1 MWTWVRR
8 AWLRWRKRAR
18 RVAAGLAVVIVL
30 ALLAAGAFVWVRWDG
45 LVTAAKFH
53 ALRDDHTALRAFLRR
68 MPKGADLHVHLSG
81 AVFAE
86 RLIAWAT
93 QDGLC
98 LQQSDLSIITC
109 HAGDGIVPLAE
120 AIRDQK
126 AYDRLIDAL
135 STRNFA
141 PSAATPSGHDQFFYA
156 FGKIGPVT
164 GSHFVDLTIDQLRQY
179 EKDSVQYVELMASFF
194 SGEDRAPL
202 VAAIA
207 NEGDLAA
214 MLAILNRNGLQ
225 AVVESRS
232 RKLAEVVEQIEA
244 KRNCRDDPDAPGCK
258 VHYRFIAQV
267 SRNNPLKDV
276 FVQTALAAAL
286 SRAIPQVV
294 AGLNFV
300 SAEDNRVALHDYA
313 AHMRIVG
320 FLAEQFG
327 VQVSLHAG
335 ELWGGLVPSDDLRF
349 HIRQAVEVA
358 KAQRI
363 GHAVD
368 LAFEDDM
375 EGLLATMRRNGIA
388 VEINLTSNDKILG
401 VRGRDHPLPTY
412 LAAGVPVVLSTDDA
426 GISRIDLTNEYF
438 RAARDYGLDYDALRT
453 IARASLAHAFL
464 QSEKAAEQD
473 RFEAT
478 SAAFEQAEA
487 LRQST
492 PRNLVLLAKY
502 AVGWR

>member
-1 MWTWVRR
+1 V
-8 AWLRWRKRAR
+8 
-18 RVAAGLAVVIVL
+18 VGLVVVTAL
-30 ALLAAGAFVWVRWDG
+30 ALPAAAAFLWVRWDG

-53 ALRDDHTALRAFLRR
+53 ALRDDHTAMRAFLRR

-86 RLIAWAT
+86 RLIAWAA

-98 LQQSDLSIITC
+98 LQQSDLSIVVC
-109 HAGDGIVPLAE
+109 HPGDGIVPVAE

-126 AYDRLIDAL
+126 AYDRVIDAL

-141 PSAATPSGHDQFFYA
+141 PSAATTSGHDQFFYA

-164 GSHFVDLTIDQLRQY
+164 GSHFVDLTLDQLGQY

-194 SGEDRAPL
+194 GDERKPL
-202 VAAIA
+202 VEAIA
-207 NEGDLAA
+207 NESELAA

-225 AVVESRS
+225 AIVESKS
-232 RKLAEVVEQIEA
+232 RKLAEVIEQIETR
-244 KRNCRDDPDAPGCK
+244 RNCRNDPNAPGCK
-258 VHYRFIAQV
+258 VHYRLIAQV

-286 SRAIPQVV
+286 SRALPQVV

-300 SAEDNRVALHDYA
+300 AAEDNRVALHDYA
-313 AHMRIVG
+313 AQMRIVG

-358 KAQRI
+358 KAQRV

-375 EGLLATMRRNGIA
+375 EGLLATMRRNGVA

-438 RAARDYGLDYDALRT
+438 RAARDYGLDYEALKT

-473 RFEAT
+473 RFEAA
-478 SAAFEQAEA
+478 SATFERAEA
-487 LRQST
+487 RRQST
-492 PRNLVLLAKY
+492 WRNLVLLAKS

>member
-1 MWTWVRR
+1 MWRWIRG
-8 AWLRWRKRAR
+8 AWLRWRKSAR
-18 RVAAGLAVVIVL
+18 RVATGLAVVIAL
-30 ALLAAGAFVWVRWDG
+30 ALLAAGARVWVHWDG
-45 LVTAAKFH
+45 LATAAKFH

-86 RLIAWAT
+86 RLIAWAV
-93 QDGLC
+93 QDHLC
-98 LQQSDLSIITC
+98 LHLSDLSIVSC
-109 HAGDGIVPLAE
+109 YAGDGVVPLAE
-120 AIRDQK
+120 AVRDQK

-141 PSAATPSGHDQFFYA
+141 PSGATLSGHDQFFYA

-164 GSHFVDLTIDQLRQY
+164 GRHFVDLTLDQLRQY

-194 SGEDRAPL
+194 GDERKPL
-202 VAAIA
+202 VEAIA
-207 NEGDLAA
+207 NESDPAA
-214 MLAILNRNGLQ
+214 MLAILSRSGLQ
-225 AVVESRS
+225 AVVESASNRLA
-232 RKLAEVVEQIEA
+232 KLVEEIEA
-244 KRNCRDDPDAPGCK
+244 KRNCRNDPDAAGCK
-258 VHYRFIAQV
+258 VRYRFIAQV

-286 SRAIPQVV
+286 SRALPQVV

-300 SAEDNRVALHDYA
+300 AAEDNRVALHDYA

-375 EGLLATMRRNGIA
+375 EGLLATMRRNGVA

-412 LAAGVPVVLSTDDA
+412 LAAGVPVVLATDDA

-438 RAARDYGLDYDALRT
+438 RAARDYGLDYDALKG

-473 RFEAT
+473 RLEDA
-478 SAAFEQAEA
+478 SAAFERGEA
-487 LRQST
+487 RRQST
-492 PRNLVLLAKY
+492 PRNLVLLARY